1 MVCEKIDYFC
11 ILAYSLF
18 RISSAVEQWTVNPL
32 VASSNLAPGVSY
44 NKAVTAI
51 VVTAFF
57 LYRAGDAL
65 SYKNIIQVLSFQFS
79 QAEFIVKIFRKGNR
93 YGIGI

>member
-1 MVCEKIDYFC
+1 MLLIMR
-11 ILAYSLF
+11 ILIFSLRDRPSQKF
-18 RISSAVEQWTVNPL
+18 EVYPVT
-32 VASSNLAPGVSY
+32 GVSY